1 MDHSASGEG
10 DMQKRIPAVL
20 MRGGTSKGLFFHEKD
35 LPPELGLRDQVI
47 LAAYGSPDPYRRQI
61 DGVGGALSVT
71 SKVAI
76 ISPSPSPDYDVVY
89 NFGQVSIDRPI
100 VDIKG
105 NCGNMSSAV
114 GPFAVDEGLVKAVEP
129 VTCVRIHQKNTNTL
143 IVAEVPVKDGKFN
156 ETGDYAIDGIPGTG
170 SRILL
175 RFVDPAGAVTGK
187 LFPTGNRRDRFDI
200 PALGAVD
207 VSCIDAANP
216 FVFVHAESLGLSGTE
231 TEEIENRAEIKSL
244 LEAIRCQAAV
254 KLGIT
259 ATKEEATRRSQAIP
273 KVAVVA
279 ASKAYTALNGRTV
292 AAHEADLLARMMSMG
307 TLHRSYAV
315 SGAVA
320 TAGAAMIPGTVVNDL
335 LTETARGKD
344 LLRIGHPGGIIE
356 VGAVIESRAGEFI
369 YREAVLGRTAR
380 RLMEGNVLVPES
392 CFDLPEKSRQPAFA
406 ESYVGH
412 EMPLPPEISLNLLS
426 GSRT

>member
-1 MDHSASGEG
+1 
-10 DMQKRIPAVL
+10 MQKRIPAVL
-20 MRGGTSKGLFFHEKD
+20 MRGGTSKGLFFHEGD
-35 LPPELGLRDQVI
+35 LPAEPALRDRVI
-47 LAAYGSPDPYRRQI
+47 LLAYGSPDPYKRQI

-71 SKVAI
+71 SKVAV

-89 NFGQVSIDRPI
+89 HFGQVSIDRPI

-129 VTCVRIHQKNTNTL
+129 VTRVRIHQKNTNTL
-143 IVAEVPVKDGKFN
+143 IVAEVPVEDGKFN

-187 LFPTGNRRDRFDI
+187 LFPTGSRKDRFEVRG
-200 PALGAVD
+200 LGAVE

-216 FVFVHAESLGLSGTE
+216 FVFVRAESLGLSGTE
-231 TEEIENRAEIKSL
+231 TEEIENRTEIKAL
-244 LEAIRCQAAV
+244 LETIRCQAAV
-254 KLGIT
+254 KLGIS
-259 ATKEEATRRSQAIP
+259 ASEEEAKRRSQAVP

-335 LTETARGKD
+335 LTENARGKD

-356 VGAVIESRAGEFI
+356 VGAVIESRAGEFL
-369 YREAVLGRTAR
+369 YREALLGRTAR
-380 RLMEGNVLVPES
+380 RLMEGNVLVPGN
-392 CFDLPEKSRQPAFA
+392 CFQ
-406 ESYVGH
+406 
-412 EMPLPPEISLNLLS
+412 
-426 GSRT
+426 